1 MLRKEGRR
9 GFDEALHSK
18 QSYFSLRRVPVRDLK
33 KTAWC
38 SQPDI
43 GAKSSQ
49 SQNAGALVGYKA
61 GEEGEQENSLHVPG
75 GGETKLHEPT
85 KTPRENWLLVKPGA
99 GNDLWCLCGS
109 RPPPEQTLCPSTV
122 RQAVL
127 IPCTPNQGGGS
138 SILPSTPCMGIACC
152 DDHRTTLFHRFWENF
167 PLEQRATERPRG
179 CGWPGGVFG
188 VRSCGDTARGL
199 SLAENP
205 MREHTVPK
213 PGSRERA
220 AWGFSP

>member
-1 MLRKEGRR
+1 MG
-9 GFDEALHSK
+9 K
-18 QSYFSLRRVPVRDLK
+18 QPPRTR
-33 KTAWC
+33 
-38 SQPDI
+38 
-43 GAKSSQ
+43 
-49 SQNAGALVGYKA
+49 
-61 GEEGEQENSLHVPG
+61 

-85 KTPRENWLLVKPGA
+85 KNWENWLLVKPGA

-138 SILPSTPCMGIACC
+138 SILPSAPCMGIACC